1 MDKILRQFIEVATF
15 KNVSQAAN
23 KLCLSQPTLT
33 HNMKKLEENMGV
45 KLLERTSNG
54 VKLTEY
60 GELLLEQGRM
70 MQRIYDNTLMKMA
83 FIKARQKQSLRIG
96 SGHAWWHLFVKQA
109 FADYRQRYPAASMH
123 ADLGNHLWLM
133 DLLLSGDIDFFVGHE
148 IQGIN
153 PKPGIIFMPLF
164 STENNLFVCA
174 GHPLLNLPLS
184 PEKIRDYPYVIMS
197 PDAVRHQHI
206 IDDMQPKRRERKQY
220 HLSERVIYSTNCLL
234 AAMDIMHD
242 TNAIMP
248 YPSCLA
254 DYFKRYHIVPL
265 SLTQENSRAIA
276 GIYLRQEMADTP
288 HVKQAISLIYQRL
301 QQSGLL
307 A

>member
-83 FIKARQKQSLRIG
+83 FIKERQKQSLRIG
-96 SGHAWWHLFVKQA
+96 SGHAWWHIFVKQA
-109 FADYRQRYPAASMH
+109 LEDYRQRYPAASIH

-133 DLLLSGDIDFFVGHE
+133 ELLLSGDIDFFIGHE
-148 IQGIN
+148 IQVIN
-153 PKPGIIFMPLF
+153 PKPGITFMPLF
-164 STENNLFVCA
+164 STENKLFVCA
-174 GHPLLNLPLS
+174 GHPLLNLPLT

-206 IDDMQPKRRERKQY
+206 IDDMPAKGRERKQY

-234 AAMDIMHD
+234 AAMDLMHSAR
-242 TNAIMP
+242 AIMP
-248 YPSCLA
+248 YPGCVA
-254 DYFKRYHIVPL
+254 DYFKGYNIVPL
-265 SLTQENSRAIA
+265 PLAQENSRAMT

-288 HVKQAISLIYQRL
+288 HITQAITLLCQRL

-307 A
+307 S